1 MSNTP
6 YINVHSSSI
15 EHYTSSFSLSQGNN
29 KIVQYNAIKQLY
41 YNDFDVSTGTVEI
54 TGSHEHYLHSS
65 DTFNIR
71 HLRTTGLAIS
81 IPQNKVGT
89 HIEPGS
95 VRIQGIGGDYYVQ
108 NQDDYIVT
116 DYFVDAT
123 GINYKDIANGSLLDN
138 ANGNKIGNVIYA
150 HGLIIITDPTQAAT
164 FLSNPAQTISWKSN
178 LPIYT
183 YNYNIRLADYE
194 FNYSNNPT
202 AQSGSTSYH
211 YSGSRFVRPSG
222 IVANNVTGSDFQPY
236 ITAIGLY
243 NDTNEL
249 IAVAKLAQPLPKS
262 ANTEMTIQI
271 KLDI

>member
-1 MSNTP
+1 MSYTP

-15 EHYTSSFSLSQGNN
+15 EHYTSSYSLAAGNN
-29 KIVQYNAIKQLY
+29 KIVQYQAIKQLY
-41 YNDFDVSTGTVEI
+41 YNDFDNNTGTIEES
-54 TGSHEHYLHSS
+54 GSYDHYLHSS
-65 DTFNIR
+65 DTNNIR
-71 HLRTTGLAIS
+71 FLRSSGVAIS

-89 HIEPGS
+89 HIEPNS
-95 VRIQGIGGDYYVQ
+95 VRIAGTGIGLYIE
-108 NQDDYIVT
+108 NQDDYVVT
-116 DYFVDAT
+116 DYFVSNT
-123 GINYKDIANGSLLDN
+123 GISYSDSDEGILYDSAT
-138 ANGNKIGNVIYA
+138 GNKIGNVIYA
-150 HGLIIITDPTQAAT
+150 HGLILITDPTHAANFVT
-164 FLSNPAQTISWKSN
+164 NPEQTISWKSN

-202 AQSGSTSYH
+202 AQSGSTVFN
-211 YSGSRFVRPSG
+211 YSGSRFIRPSG
-222 IVANNVTGSDFQPY
+222 IVADNVSGSSFQPY
-236 ITAIGLY
+236 ITAVGLY